1 MINKNTDNQ
10 NNKRKLLENNKSS
23 KYYRCCSVD
32 EKNNNPCFSKDLEK
46 EYLDIKHLVRNSV
59 EKINIL
65 FNKEEFKQ
73 RTTKKTFQNNLSK
86 INVNKLNFNKRD
98 TSHELLKKENEKNNI
113 YQDNNF
119 DKAEQKNLKKV
130 NTSFFGDVEEYKY
143 NSNELLEELKE
154 LNSNRLR
161 NEKKVVKFFRQ
172 KKSNNTETDNKAL
185 LNLESNKLYRNKE
198 QNTKIKKLDLSNY
211 TNYDKNQKDGYI
223 ANYLKTAKHQNIQ
236 NYKEKKIEP
245 MKYIQ
250 KNNNNKKILRKVER
264 NNNILKPRLSN
275 NSTLSYYKNIER
287 KNKGEKTVVA
297 KYSNNTFKKDSSFFK
312 KKSNNSMSIDNDI
325 NLNLRKNE
333 SSSKLNINDDGK
345 DKNNKIDK
353 DKIFISINKHLYQGE
368 KRNICLNQILNEFT
382 LQKKKIDNCKKKKSN
397 YNNLNTKDIEFP
409 SLKNGS
415 PSRFINS
422 NGKNKKFEKI
432 STKNFLKMMLMLN
445 QYLINNNL
453 IDDYANPENK
463 KIFDEFSNFLNK
475 NIKKDNHKKKEND
488 IDYDK
493 SSGLNTERIIKKDV
507 NLNDNIN
514 SDIKNNRIN
523 NSKNKCSSKNMKLDF
538 LFNNIIN
545 KYNLISENNN

>member
-32 EKNNNPCFSKDLEK
+32 EKINNPCFSKDLEK

-98 TSHELLKKENEKNNI
+98 TSHELFKKENEKNNI

-130 NTSFFGDVEEYKY
+130 NTSFFGDSEEYKY

-161 NEKKVVKFFRQ
+161 NEKKVAKFFRQ

-382 LQKKKIDNCKKKKSN
+382 LQKKKVYNCKKKKSN

>member
-161 NEKKVVKFFRQ
+161 NEKKVAKFFRQ

-250 KNNNNKKILRKVER
+250 KNNNNKKIMRKVER

-368 KRNICLNQILNEFT
+368 KRNICLNQILNEFS
-382 LQKKKIDNCKKKKSN
+382 LQKKKVDNCKKKKSN

-453 IDDYANPENK
+453 IDDYSNPENK

>member
-1 MINKNTDNQ
+1 
-10 NNKRKLLENNKSS
+10 
-23 KYYRCCSVD
+23 
-32 EKNNNPCFSKDLEK
+32 
-46 EYLDIKHLVRNSV
+46 
-59 EKINIL
+59 
-65 FNKEEFKQ
+65 
-73 RTTKKTFQNNLSK
+73 
-86 INVNKLNFNKRD
+86 
-98 TSHELLKKENEKNNI
+98 
-113 YQDNNF
+113 
-119 DKAEQKNLKKV
+119 
-130 NTSFFGDVEEYKY
+130 
-143 NSNELLEELKE
+143 
-154 LNSNRLR
+154 
-161 NEKKVVKFFRQ
+161 
-172 KKSNNTETDNKAL
+172 
-185 LNLESNKLYRNKE
+185 
-198 QNTKIKKLDLSNY
+198 
-211 TNYDKNQKDGYI
+211 
-223 ANYLKTAKHQNIQ
+223 
-236 NYKEKKIEP
+236 
-245 MKYIQ
+245 
-250 KNNNNKKILRKVER
+250 
-264 NNNILKPRLSN
+264 
-275 NSTLSYYKNIER
+275 
-287 KNKGEKTVVA
+287 
-297 KYSNNTFKKDSSFFK
+297 
-312 KKSNNSMSIDNDI
+312 MSIDNDI

-382 LQKKKIDNCKKKKSN
+382 LQKKKVDNCKKKKSN

-453 IDDYANPENK
+453 IDDYA
-463 KIFDEFSNFLNK
+463 
-475 NIKKDNHKKKEND
+475 
-488 IDYDK
+488 
-493 SSGLNTERIIKKDV
+493 GLNTERIIKKDV

>member
-1 MINKNTDNQ
+1 M
-10 NNKRKLLENNKSS
+10 
-23 KYYRCCSVD
+23 
-32 EKNNNPCFSKDLEK
+32 
-46 EYLDIKHLVRNSV
+46 
-59 EKINIL
+59 
-65 FNKEEFKQ
+65 
-73 RTTKKTFQNNLSK
+73 SK

-98 TSHELLKKENEKNNI
+98 KSHELLNKENEKNNI

-130 NTSFFGDVEEYKY
+130 NTSFFGDSEEYKY

-161 NEKKVVKFFRQ
+161 NEKKVAKFFQQ

-250 KNNNNKKILRKVER
+250 KNNNNKKIMRKVER

-275 NSTLSYYKNIER
+275 NSTLSHYKIIER

-382 LQKKKIDNCKKKKSN
+382 LQKKKVDNCKKKKSN

-409 SLKNGS
+409 YLKNGS

-453 IDDYANPENK
+453 INDYANPENK

-507 NLNDNIN
+507 NLNDNI
-514 SDIKNNRIN
+514 
-523 NSKNKCSSKNMKLDF
+523 KLLIFFYLFYNFF
-538 LFNNIIN
+538 L
-545 KYNLISENNN
+545 KKLIVI

>member
-10 NNKRKLLENNKSS
+10 INKRKLLENNKSS

-130 NTSFFGDVEEYKY
+130 NTSFFGDSEEYKY

-161 NEKKVVKFFRQ
+161 NEKKVAKFFRQ

-250 KNNNNKKILRKVER
+250 KNNNNKKIMRKVER

-312 KKSNNSMSIDNDI
+312 KKSNNSMSIDSDI

-368 KRNICLNQILNEFT
+368 KRNICLNQILNEFS
-382 LQKKKIDNCKKKKSN
+382 LQKKKVDNCKKKKSN

-453 IDDYANPENK
+453 INDYANPENK

>member
-32 EKNNNPCFSKDLEK
+32 EKINNPCFSKDLEK

-98 TSHELLKKENEKNNI
+98 TSHELFKKENEKNNI

-130 NTSFFGDVEEYKY
+130 NTSFFGDSEEYKY

-161 NEKKVVKFFRQ
+161 NEKKVAKFFQQ

-245 MKYIQ
+245 IKYIQ

-368 KRNICLNQILNEFT
+368 KRNICLNQILNEFS
-382 LQKKKIDNCKKKKSN
+382 LQKKKVDNCKKKKSN

>member
-1 MINKNTDNQ
+1 MLNKNTEIQ
-10 NNKRKLLENNKSS
+10 NNKRKRLENNKSS
-23 KYYRCCSVD
+23 NYYRCCSVD
-32 EKNNNPCFSKDLEK
+32 VKNNNPSFSKDIEK

-73 RTTKKTFQNNLSK
+73 STTKKTFQNNLSK

-161 NEKKVVKFFRQ
+161 NEKKVAKFFQQ

-250 KNNNNKKILRKVER
+250 KNNNNKKIMRKVER

-275 NSTLSYYKNIER
+275 NSTLSYYKNIEK

-382 LQKKKIDNCKKKKSN
+382 LQKKKVDNCKKKKSN

-453 IDDYANPENK
+453 IDDYAYPENK

>member
-130 NTSFFGDVEEYKY
+130 NTSFFGDSEEYKY

-250 KNNNNKKILRKVER
+250 KNNNNKKIMRKVER

-397 YNNLNTKDIEFP
+397 YNNVNTKDIEFP

-453 IDDYANPENK
+453 INDYANPENK